1 MTRRKISDYL
11 GNNEEST
18 KYDGTLFADIEIT
31 DITDPNG
38 AATPDYITITRGGF
52 TFSTQGFDG
61 SNTTEYK
68 TYKVELS
75 HWADL
80 TKPLEVHFRGT
91 PTNDSSGDVKMV
103 IEYFLQKKNA
113 NGITGTS
120 KSAKKTIVANG
131 NTNATEYYF
140 SFVLSTADVGLST
153 MENGDSLLI
162 NIKRIPSD
170 SEDTYSAD
178 FALIE
183 FGVHAAVNKNGT
195 LL

>member
-1 MTRRKISDYL
+1 MTRRKISEYL
-11 GNNEEST
+11 GNSEDAT
-18 KYDGTLFADIEIT
+18 KYDGTLYADLEIT
-31 DITDPNG
+31 DITDPKG
-38 AATPDYITITRGGF
+38 AATPDYITINRGGF

-61 SNTTEYK
+61 SNITEYK

-91 PTNDSSGDVKMV
+91 PTNDSSGDVKMR

-113 NGITGTS
+113 NGVTGTY
-120 KSAKKTIVANG
+120 KSDIKTITANS

-140 SFVLSTADVGLST
+140 AFLLSKSDTGLST
-153 MENGDSLLI
+153 IENGDSLLI

-170 SEDTYSAD
+170 PEDTYTSD
-178 FALIE
+178 IALIE
-183 FGVHAAVNKNGT
+183 LGVHAAVDKNGT
-195 LL
+195 SL